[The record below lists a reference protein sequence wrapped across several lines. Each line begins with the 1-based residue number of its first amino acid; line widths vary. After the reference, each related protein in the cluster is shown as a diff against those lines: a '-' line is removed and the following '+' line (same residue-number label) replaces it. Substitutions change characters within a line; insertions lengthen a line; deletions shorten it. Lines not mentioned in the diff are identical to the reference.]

1 MRKILGVIAVSFFL
15 FGCGLLSETSF
26 DDKIVRMEAAYAAV
40 VQTLIEVRKPCVDE
54 DPDNDDLCL
63 IDDELYLEIDVYVD
77 GADDA
82 LDKAK
87 LYSDLNDDEQAR
99 NWLDEFVNQFSKLK
113 RIADLVGGS

>member
-1 MRKILGVIAVSFFL
+1 MKKILGVIALSFFL

-40 VQTLIEVRKPCVDE
+40 VQTLIEVRRPCVDD
-54 DPDNDDLCL
+54 DPDNDALCL
-63 IDDELYLEIDVYVD
+63 IDDDLYAQIDVYVD

-99 NWLDEFVNQFSKLK
+99 NWLDEFINQFSKIK
-113 RIADLVGGS
+113 EIADLIRGS